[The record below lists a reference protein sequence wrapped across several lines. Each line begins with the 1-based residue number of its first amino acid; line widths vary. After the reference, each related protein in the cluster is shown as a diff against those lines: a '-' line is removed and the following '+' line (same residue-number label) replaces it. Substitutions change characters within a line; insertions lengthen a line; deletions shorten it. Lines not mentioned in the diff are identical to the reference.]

1 MFSTAQSGTQPWWHA
16 EEPKSELLIL
26 CSSSDAGCFKHKT
39 ETGIIYWT
47 KCPENWAQRKIQVK
61 AFAALPFLED
71 RIPPGLVQDQ
81 PSCRD
86 ILWNF
91 TLWHF
96 DCEIMR
102 PHFTLYTCPPEV
114 KASTDIFLWRENL
127 ASHVFGLW
135 ILLLPDH
142 PAACFVSQFSNT
154 FLDIDWKLLSH
165 V

>member
-71 RIPPGLVQDQ
+71 RIPPELVQDQ

-102 PHFTLYTCPPEV
+102 PHFTLYTSPWSQGIHRHFPLKGKFSFSC
-114 KASTDIFLWRENL
+114 
-127 ASHVFGLW
+127 
-135 ILLLPDH
+135 ILVYESCYCQITLLP
-142 PAACFVSQFSNT
+142 A
-154 FLDIDWKLLSH
+154 LSLSSLIH
-165 V
+165 F